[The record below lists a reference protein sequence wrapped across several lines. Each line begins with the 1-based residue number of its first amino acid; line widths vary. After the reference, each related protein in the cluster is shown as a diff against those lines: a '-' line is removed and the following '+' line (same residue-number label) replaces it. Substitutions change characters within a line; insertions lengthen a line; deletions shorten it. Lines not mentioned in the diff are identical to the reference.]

1 MKISNPIDLTTK
13 FTIKLNNSRLERSLT
28 ASFYIYKSTV
38 AALVFFLKF
47 TLSGF
52 SRSEWRREMAARW
65 RIESTCEFEFQYYAS
80 QILKKLIFIGSSKN
94 NKSVDPLTN
103 GRSPSLISLM
113 IRKLSPPFSPVNIV
127 SNNPRQPDNRQ
138 LCEPSVV
145 GVRSINSTYG
155 LSRTVCNSA
164 AASDIESPN
173 CRVICKRKCQ
183 QDFPLLIIFTFAHF

>member
-1 MKISNPIDLTTK
+1 MKISNPIELT
-13 FTIKLNNSRLERSLT
+13 LT

-38 AALVFFLKF
+38 AALSLGV
-47 TLSGF
+47 
-52 SRSEWRREMAARW
+52 AARNGRTLANRVDV
-65 RIESTCEFEFQYYAS
+65 RICISVLRE
-80 QILKKLIFIGSSKN
+80 KLIFVGSSKN

>member
-1 MKISNPIDLTTK
+1 MKISNPIDLT
-13 FTIKLNNSRLERSLT
+13 LT

-52 SRSEWRREMAARW
+52 SRSGGGAKWPHVGESSRRVNLNF
-65 RIESTCEFEFQYYAS
+65 ST
-80 QILKKLIFIGSSKN
+80 KRD
-94 NKSVDPLTN
+94 KSVDPLTN

-173 CRVICKRKCQ
+173 CRVTCKRKCQ
-183 QDFPLLIIFTFAHF
+183 QDFPLLIIFHICALLKGNP